1 MGEAKLTIDSYAT
14 VVLRL
19 VGGPADGL
27 VFVVPQEIIRN
38 SLVSVIPFHVIN
50 PKPGMATFGSTDTS
64 ALTETEQVFTLP
76 ACLSGPPA
84 GVIGYVLS
92 MSTTGHARVSVLCI
106 DDDPSMLVL
115 LRRQLENAG
124 YSVLLA
130 EDGIVGGQ
138 LA

>member
-1 MGEAKLTIDSYAT
+1 
-14 VVLRL
+14 
-19 VGGPADGL
+19 
-27 VFVVPQEIIRN
+27 
-38 SLVSVIPFHVIN
+38 
-50 PKPGMATFGSTDTS
+50 
-64 ALTETEQVFTLP
+64 
-76 ACLSGPPA
+76 
-84 GVIGYVLS
+84 